1 MVCIIG
7 LYKNNLPLKQNT
19 RIPNI
24 ILKYFNL
31 LHSHIKF
38 FVHVIFWVRPK
49 TYICF
54 LWLYVLSRGGGER
67 CRRDMRII
75 IPSQSPQL
83 VVVILRDLMHPVR
96 INHTLFIL
104 LREVSF
110 LFMHVTYSH
119 IISSH

>member
-31 LHSHIKF
+31 LHSHINFLCMSYFGVDQK
-38 FVHVIFWVRPK
+38 HI
-49 TYICF
+49 YF

-83 VVVILRDLMHPVR
+83 VVVILRDLMHPVT